1 MSIFLQ
7 GVITKMEAKTFTL
20 EKKMAIL
27 QGSLMNIQL
36 DILVLICYVHI
47 HSTYVSWTKC
57 TKLFRC
63 W

>member
-47 HSTYVSWTKC
+47 HSTYVS
-57 TKLFRC
+57 
-63 W
+63 